1 MKPSELKSLIRTVI
15 QEENYMME
23 NDLRMIK
30 KSLGILLKEYKG
42 PNKIIESKVQ
52 QITNKVLG
60 RTTPKVI
67 QPIVQSDPLM
77 SILEQTKQEMITNH
91 DDFAQVNN
99 LTEAIEGDT
108 FIQPAADPI
117 GVVKDYSEIMK
128 AMKLT

>member
-1 MKPSELKSLIRTVI
+1 
-15 QEENYMME
+15 MME

-30 KSLGILLKEYKG
+30 KSLGILLKEYKS

-52 QITNKVLG
+52 QPVLRPLG
-60 RTTPKVI
+60 KTTPNII
-67 QPIVQSDPLM
+67 QPIVQSDPLL

-91 DDFAQVNN
+91 DDFAQINN
-99 LTEAIEGDT
+99 LSEAVEGDT
-108 FIQPAADPI
+108 FIQPSSDPI